1 MTYAHEPVL
10 LDEVVHYLRPK
21 PGQRFIDCTLGGGGH
36 TAALAKRIA
45 PDGSILGIDLDP
57 SALQAAKASTK
68 QLPIRVTIAQGNF
81 KDLRHLANQHG
92 FQPVN
97 GILIDLGL
105 SSGQLQDQKRG
116 FSFLADGRLDMRF
129 GPEQTQTAAAI
140 LNDWSE
146 DELTALFKNFGEE
159 PLAKPIARAIV
170 EQRNTTA
177 IENPRQLLEIIIP
190 LYHRRYHKPSKHNPA
205 TRVFQALRIAVN
217 DELENLRQVLPQA
230 VGLLTPG
237 GRLGII
243 SYHSL
248 EDRIVKNY
256 FRQESRDC
264 ICPPALP
271 QCQCQHRRLI
281 RLVSRKPVVP
291 TEAEVTRNPRSR
303 SAKLRVI
310 EKIS

>member
-81 KDLRHLANQHG
+81 KDLRYLANQHG

-105 SSGQLQDQKRG
+105 SSLQLQDKKRG
-116 FSFLADGRLDMRF
+116 FSFLADGRPDMRC

-237 GRLGII
+237 GRLGVI